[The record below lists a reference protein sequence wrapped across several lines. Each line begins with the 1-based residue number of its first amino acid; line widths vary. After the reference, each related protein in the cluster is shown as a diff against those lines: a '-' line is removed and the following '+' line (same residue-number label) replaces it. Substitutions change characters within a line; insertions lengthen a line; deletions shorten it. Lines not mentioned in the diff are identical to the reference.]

1 MDLLPNV
8 CVEFD
13 EAPAVSETPAEV
25 HDNEAPLQKAHEEA
39 HEVSKEHSKAH
50 EDIFEPAPEPAPKVT
65 KKKREATE
73 KQKAHLKIIREKALA
88 RKREIQEEKR
98 LEKAVKA
105 HEDEEKRLK
114 KNHYTRAEVDALVI
128 TRTEVD
134 ALVNQRFTE
143 YQDKH
148 MLQQQEH
155 KQEHMLQQ
163 QEKQKQQHMQQHML
177 MHRKKKSSWDTWI

>member
-8 CVEFD
+8 FVEFD
-13 EAPAVSETPAEV
+13 EVHEEVSAEAHEVKEAQDQEAPA
-25 HDNEAPLQKAHEEA
+25 EAPLQ
-39 HEVSKEHSKAH
+39 KAH
-50 EDIFEPAPEPAPKVT
+50 EDIFEPAPKVP

-134 ALVNQRFTE
+134 ALVITRTEVDALVNQRFTE
-143 YQDKH
+143 YEDKH
-148 MLQQQEH
+148 KQQEHNMLQQQ
-155 KQEHMLQQ
+155 
-163 QEKQKQQHMQQHML
+163 QHML
-177 MHRKKKSSWDTWI
+177 LHRKKKSSWDTWI

>member
-8 CVEFD
+8 ILEFD
-13 EAPAVSETPAEV
+13 ELPE
-25 HDNEAPLQKAHEEA
+25 AHEEA
-39 HEVSKEHSKAH
+39 QLQKAH
-50 EDIFEPAPEPAPKVT
+50 EDIFEPPAPVP

-114 KNHYTRAEVDALVI
+114 KNHYTRAEVDALV
-128 TRTEVD
+128 
-134 ALVNQRFTE
+134 NQRFTE
-143 YQDKH
+143 YQEYANAAIGQH
-148 MLQQQEH
+148 HVVEF
-155 KQEHMLQQ
+155 
-163 QEKQKQQHMQQHML
+163 QKGWEQLFLPQMYEWHL
-177 MHRKKKSSWDTWI
+177 KSK

>member
-13 EAPAVSETPAEV
+13 EAPAVSETPAE
-25 HDNEAPLQKAHEEA
+25 EAPAEAQLQ
-39 HEVSKEHSKAH
+39 KAH
-50 EDIFEPAPEPAPKVT
+50 EDIFEPPAPEPPAP

-98 LEKAVKA
+98 LEKASKA
-105 HEDEEKRLK
+105 HEDEEKR
-114 KNHYTRAEVDALVI
+114 HYTRA
-128 TRTEVD
+128 EVD

-143 YQDKH
+143 YEDKKV
-148 MLQQQEH
+148 QQQ
-155 KQEHMLQQ
+155 QQ
-163 QEKQKQQHMQQHML
+163 QDQHMQQQQEQHMP
-177 MHRKKKSSWDTWI
+177 MQRKKKSSWDTWI

>member
-8 CVEFD
+8 IVEFD
-13 EAPAVSETPAEV
+13 ELPAEEVHEVKEAPA
-25 HDNEAPLQKAHEEA
+25 EA

-50 EDIFEPAPEPAPKVT
+50 EDIFEPPAPEPPAPVP

-114 KNHYTRAEVDALVI
+114 KNHYTRAEVDALV
-128 TRTEVD
+128 
-134 ALVNQRFTE
+134 NQRFTE

-148 MLQQQEH
+148 KQHMRQQD
-155 KQEHMLQQ
+155 KHMLQQ
-163 QEKQKQQHMQQHML
+163 EQQDKHKQH
-177 MHRKKKSSWDTWI
+177 HRKKWDTWI

>member
-8 CVEFD
+8 FVEFD
-13 EAPAVSETPAEV
+13 EPPEVSEE
-25 HDNEAPLQKAHEEA
+25 AHEVKEAQDQEA

-50 EDIFEPAPEPAPKVT
+50 EDIFEPPAPVP

-114 KNHYTRAEVDALVI
+114 KNHYTRAEVDALV
-128 TRTEVD
+128 
-134 ALVNQRFTE
+134 NQRFTE

-148 MLQQQEH
+148 KQEH
-155 KQEHMLQQ
+155 MRQQDKHMLQQ
-163 QEKQKQQHMQQHML
+163 QQEQDKHMRQQDKHMH
-177 MHRKKKSSWDTWI
+177 HRKKWDTWI

>member
-1 MDLLPNV
+1 MDLLPNI

-13 EAPAVSETPAEV
+13 EAPEVSEE
-25 HDNEAPLQKAHEEA
+25 AHEVKEAQDQEA

-50 EDIFEPAPEPAPKVT
+50 EDIFEPPAPEPPVP

-98 LEKAVKA
+98 LEKEMKA

-114 KNHYTRAEVDALVI
+114 KNHYTRAEVDALV
-128 TRTEVD
+128 
-134 ALVNQRFTE
+134 NQRFTE
-143 YQDKH
+143 YEDKHMRQQEHMRQQDKH
-148 MLQQQEH
+148 MQQQ
-155 KQEHMLQQ
+155 Q
-163 QEKQKQQHMQQHML
+163 
-177 MHRKKKSSWDTWI
+177 HRKKWDTWI